1 MYHQKRLLEEP
12 KDVEICNLIKEI
24 FELHKERYGY
34 RRITMELK
42 DMGYKI
48 NHKRVLKLMRKLD
61 LKCTKF
67 GNKSRKYNSYK
78 KGIGNQVENKI
89 NQRFNT
95 PIPRQKI
102 TTDTSEFKFYSFNV
116 DKDLK
121 VGKLYLDPFMD
132 MFNGEIISYSIN
144 KVPSAISILD
154 AQSKAIEI
162 CTNEC
167 EYRSTFHSD
176 GGWAY
181 KMNNYKKALRKN
193 KIFQS
198 MSRKATSTD
207 NSPMENFFGLLKQEM
222 YHGETY
228 KSYDQLK
235 EAIEEYIEYYNNI
248 RRKGKLNGLSPV
260 KYREMVT
267 EQLQI

>member
-1 MYHQKRLLEEP
+1 MH
-12 KDVEICNLIKEI
+12 
-24 FELHKERYGY
+24 
-34 RRITMELK
+34 
-42 DMGYKI
+42 
-48 NHKRVLKLMRKLD
+48 
-61 LKCTKF
+61 
-67 GNKSRKYNSYK
+67 
-78 KGIGNQVENKI
+78 
-89 NQRFNT
+89 
-95 PIPRQKI
+95 
-102 TTDTSEFKFYSFNV
+102 
-116 DKDLK
+116 
-121 VGKLYLDPFMD
+121 
-132 MFNGEIISYSIN
+132 
-144 KVPSAISILD
+144 
-154 AQSKAIEI
+154 KAIEI

-198 MSRKATSTD
+198 MSKKATSTD

-222 YHGETY
+222 YHGVTY